1 MYTSLVFTTD
11 RSILTQVHCTDLTD
25 VRQLCI
31 QSQVHV
37 SLTVMIPNNTRVGAY
52 LNSQDTQYGNLQQ
65 SSVTTSRMTYSTLW
79 AHTQTCVGHSYR
91 KETLRRVLFFFFL
104 FFLGG
109 NFNGLL
115 GSSWTVTSHQRH
127 RIASRRLSG
136 PGRQRVRAI

>member
-79 AHTQTCVGHSYR
+79 AHTQT
-91 KETLRRVLFFFFL
+91 
-104 FFLGG
+104 
-109 NFNGLL
+109 
-115 GSSWTVTSHQRH
+115 SSSNC
-127 RIASRRLSG
+127 
-136 PGRQRVRAI
+136 